1 MALNPHEE
9 QFARAF
15 IEPAKQERYLSM
27 LESAKGRAR
36 LVAKFPHCRDLN
48 MSYATLVPA
57 AQQNA
62 EAIAKLLEQR
72 GAPDVCHVM
81 SADRDI
87 DNRALPLEKALDE
100 AGGMNRGT
108 FISCIPGKLDYFE
121 FEDLGERYVLAR

>member
-15 IEPAKQERYLSM
+15 IVPAKQERYLSM

-36 LVAKFPHCRDLN
+36 LLAKFPHCRDLN
-48 MSYATLVPA
+48 MRYTTLVPA

-62 EAIAKLLEQR
+62 EAIAKLLKQR
-72 GAPDVCHVM
+72 GAPDLCHVI

-87 DNRALPLEKALDE
+87 DNRELKLEKALVE
-100 AGGMNRGT
+100 AVGMNMGT
-108 FISCIPGKLDYFE
+108 FISCIPGKLGYFE
-121 FEDLGERYVLAR
+121 FEDLGERYILAR